1 MKRIRKID
9 DNVFRLIIILITFLL
24 IAGITKGGTF
34 MKPSI
39 FQTMGKQLAE
49 YGLMS
54 IGCGICM
61 ISGGIDLSC
70 VYIANL
76 CGIIAG
82 LSMQKSGSSIIVAIL
97 ISLLVGAA
105 CGAFNGF
112 LVSYLRIPAMLATLG
127 SYQLFQGISV
137 VLSGGS
143 SVSGIPDTY
152 TSLGTLTIIGIPFA
166 FIMFLLVVL
175 IMTFIMSKTTFGTK
189 VYLVGTNAKC
199 AIFAGI
205 KNNTIIIKTYML
217 SGLIAAV
224 AGLLSLARINSAKA
238 DFGTS
243 YTMQCI
249 LIAVLGG
256 VNPNGGD
263 RKSVV

>member
-1 MKRIRKID
+1 
-9 DNVFRLIIILITFLL
+9 
-24 IAGITKGGTF
+24 
-34 MKPSI
+34 
-39 FQTMGKQLAE
+39 
-49 YGLMS
+49 
-54 IGCGICM
+54 
-61 ISGGIDLSC
+61 
-70 VYIANL
+70 
-76 CGIIAG
+76 
-82 LSMQKSGSSIIVAIL
+82 
-97 ISLLVGAA
+97 
-105 CGAFNGF
+105 
-112 LVSYLRIPAMLATLG
+112 MLATLG

-143 SVSGIPDTY
+143 SHRRSGIPDTY

-224 AGLLSLARINSAKA
+224 
-238 DFGTS
+238 
-243 YTMQCI
+243 
-249 LIAVLGG
+249 
-256 VNPNGGD
+256 
-263 RKSVV
+263 VVYFP